1 MTEALTCPYCASVD
15 TSYKKKAEQ
24 WECNDCEKR
33 FDAPNA
39 TKQRPQRIF
48 LSYGHDENTSL
59 VLELRQRLEAV
70 GHNVWIDQTQIKVGD
85 DWRLAI
91 KKGLLESDRVLSFLS
106 KHSTRDPGVCL
117 DEIGIALAHRHGAIA
132 TLLVEPIEQV
142 RPPPSLAHI
151 QYLNLSNWRQ
161 ERDAGEPH
169 WTVWLD
175 AQAAILIDI
184 IARNEGFAG
193 EMDELQRLLKPHT
206 QSGRLGNLVERSFC
220 GREWLFDEIAAWRSG
235 QNDRTFWLV
244 ADPGMG
250 KSAVAA
256 RLAHTTA
263 QHTVAYHFCR
273 FDEPST
279 RSPETFVC
287 TLAFQLAARL
297 PGYRQLLLYATRYLS
312 KPLIE
317 QNADDL
323 FSLLLTSPLRSSID
337 GGQSED
343 RLLVIVDALDE
354 APAIADLL
362 ARRQGDLPN
371 WVALLLTS
379 RPDTLIQSAM
389 AGISPRRLSNDDP
402 RNQGDLEAFVKQWFE
417 SSQPAPPA
425 HARAA
430 LLKNSQGNILYL
442 ATAREGVK
450 AGVFDL
456 DNPEAYPKGLGGL
469 YRNWFDRKFGSEI
482 GSVSWPASYALL
494 ELVCA
499 SPEPLPIYLAR
510 QTLHWVGQDRVLA
523 CRPMGSLIQEQ
534 DNAIEL
540 FHRSLAEWLQDTVL
554 ADRYWVNVQDGRIRL
569 AKTIWGTLQEVIKAQ
584 ETGYAHRVLPRLLLA
599 IPKNLREEIFGE
611 GEQRFALM
619 DELGSAL
626 KNFQEH
632 KIRLSRLDLA
642 NVYAQECESYYGET
656 SEQCMNA
663 KSKLAFL
670 LMDVTSEY
678 FEAKRII
685 EKVIAVREEVLG
697 PEHPDTAEGFNN
709 LADLLK
715 AIGNYEAALPLFE
728 RSVAIWEK
736 VLGPDHPDTATGVN
750 NLADLLKATGDY
762 KKARPLFERAL
773 SVREKVLGPD
783 HPKTAMG
790 LNNLAGLLMA
800 SGDYKEARP
809 LYERSVAIW
818 EKVLGPN
825 HPDTATGLSNLAHVL
840 KQSGDYEA
848 ARPLFQR
855 SLMICEKVLGTE
867 HPYTAG
873 VLINL
878 ADLLKAT
885 GDYKKARPLFE
896 RALSVREK
904 VLGPDHPDTAVSLNN
919 LASFFKDSG
928 DYDAARPLFERALVI
943 CEKVLGPDHPDT
955 ALSLNNL
962 AGLLEASGDYKNAR
976 LLFERAVA
984 IWEKVLG
991 YDHPYTVTGLNNLAN
1006 LLKASG
1012 DSEAARPLFER
1023 LLVVREKVLGPD
1035 HPDTVESLN
1044 SLADLLK
1051 DSEDYEAARPL
1062 FERALIFCEKFF
1074 GPDHPN
1080 TAAILNNLAG
1090 LLEASGDYDAAR
1102 PLFERAL
1109 VICEKVLGPDNSN
1122 TELIFNN
1129 LTGLLKATGDYS
1141 AVEPLYRR
1149 SIGLLEMTLGD
1160 SHPKTLTAAIDAG
1173 VLIRDHMNQGD
1184 AQAILIDVIKK
1195 CESME
1200 EYDATIYTR
1209 SLSALG
1215 KLHEMQHQK
1224 NEAIQ
1229 CYEKCLEIR
1238 LETLGKDHESTVL
1251 VKDRL
1256 MKLTDS

>member
-1 MTEALTCPYCASVD
+1 MTEALTCPYCACVD

-48 LSYGHDENTSL
+48 LSYGHDENTAL

-142 RPPPSLAHI
+142 MPPPSLAHI

-161 ERDAGEPH
+161 ERDLGEPQ
-169 WTVWLD
+169 WTAWLD

-193 EMDELQRLLKPHT
+193 EMDELQRLLKPQT
-206 QSGRLGNLVERSFC
+206 QSGRLGNLVERGFW
-220 GREWLFDEIAAWRSG
+220 GRDWLFEEISAWRSG

-273 FDEPST
+273 FDEPGT

-312 KPLIE
+312 KPLVE

-402 RNQGDLEAFVKQWFE
+402 RNQGDLEVFVKQWFE
-417 SSQPAPPA
+417 SSQPTPPEQA
-425 HARAA
+425 QAS

-442 ATAREGVK
+442 VTAREGVM

-456 DNPEAYPKGLGGL
+456 DKPEAYPKGLGGL
-469 YRNWFDRKFGSEI
+469 YRNWFDRRFS
-482 GSVSWPASYALL
+482 SDTDSASWLASYALL

-499 SPEPLPIYLAR
+499 SPEPLPIALAR
-510 QTLHWVGQDRVLA
+510 QILQWVGQDRVHA
-523 CRPMGSLIQEQ
+523 CRPLGSLIQVE
-534 DNAIEL
+534 DNAIEM
-540 FHRSLAEWLQDTVL
+540 FHRSLDEWLQDKGL
-554 ADRYWVNVQDGRIRL
+554 ADRYWVNVEDGRIRL
-569 AKTIWGTLQEVIKAQ
+569 AQTIWGTLQEVIKAK
-584 ETGYAHRVLPRLLLA
+584 EFGYAHRVLPGLLLA
-599 IPKNLREEIFGE
+599 VPQNLRQEIWGE
-611 GEQRFALM
+611 GEQRLRLM
-619 DELGSAL
+619 VELASAL
-626 KNFQEH
+626 KGFHAH
-632 KIRLSRLDLA
+632 KIRLSRLNLA
-642 NVYAQECESYYGET
+642 IVYAQECQSYFGER
-656 SEQCMNA
+656 SEQCLDA
-663 KSKLAFL
+663 KSSLADL
-670 LMDVTSEY
+670 LMEVTSD
-678 FEAKRII
+678 FVEAKRII
-685 EKVIAVREEVLG
+685 ENVLAIREEVLGPNHPDTATSLNNLALLLKAIGDYEAARPFFNRALAICEEVLG
-697 PEHPDTAEGFNN
+697 PEHPDTAIGLNN
-709 LADLLK
+709 MAELLAILGD
-715 AIGNYEAALPLFE
+715 YEAARPLFE
-728 RSVAIWEK
+728 RALSICEKVLGPNHPDTGASLNNLALLLDKIGDYEIARPLFERALSICEK
-736 VLGPDHPDTATGVN
+736 VLGPDHPDTATDLN
-750 NLADLLKATGDY
+750 NLASLLENLGDY
-762 KKARPLFERAL
+762 KAALPLFERSLSICEKVLGPDHPNTARALNNLAALLETLGDYETARSLFERSLVIWEKFLGPDHPDTASGLNNFAILLKEIGDYETARPLFERAL
-773 SVREKVLGPD
+773 
-783 HPKTAMG
+783 A
-790 LNNLAGLLMA
+790 
-800 SGDYKEARP
+800 
-809 LYERSVAIW
+809 
-818 EKVLGPN
+818 
-825 HPDTATGLSNLAHVL
+825 
-840 KQSGDYEA
+840 
-848 ARPLFQR
+848 
-855 SLMICEKVLGTE
+855 
-867 HPYTAG
+867 
-873 VLINL
+873 
-878 ADLLKAT
+878 
-885 GDYKKARPLFE
+885 
-896 RALSVREK
+896 
-904 VLGPDHPDTAVSLNN
+904 
-919 LASFFKDSG
+919 
-928 DYDAARPLFERALVI
+928 I

-955 ALSLNNL
+955 AL
-962 AGLLEASGDYKNAR
+962 
-976 LLFERAVA
+976 
-984 IWEKVLG
+984 
-991 YDHPYTVTGLNNLAN
+991 GLNNLATI
-1006 LLKASG
+1006 LEAIGEYEKAC
-1012 DSEAARPLFER
+1012 PLYER
-1023 LLVVREKVLGPD
+1023 ALAIREKVLGTN
-1035 HPDTVESLN
+1035 HPNTVMVLDNLASLMET
-1044 SLADLLK
+1044 LG
-1051 DSEDYEAARPL
+1051 DYEAA
-1062 FERALIFCEKFF
+1062 EM
-1074 GPDHPN
+1074 
-1080 TAAILNNLAG
+1080 
-1090 LLEASGDYDAAR
+1090 
-1102 PLFERAL
+1102 
-1109 VICEKVLGPDNSN
+1109 
-1122 TELIFNN
+1122 
-1129 LTGLLKATGDYS
+1129 
-1141 AVEPLYRR
+1141 LYRR
-1149 SIGLLEMTLGD
+1149 LVSIMEMTVGD
-1160 SHPKTLTAAIDAG
+1160 SHPKTLTAAIDVG
-1173 VLIRDHMNQGD
+1173 VLLRDHMNQGD